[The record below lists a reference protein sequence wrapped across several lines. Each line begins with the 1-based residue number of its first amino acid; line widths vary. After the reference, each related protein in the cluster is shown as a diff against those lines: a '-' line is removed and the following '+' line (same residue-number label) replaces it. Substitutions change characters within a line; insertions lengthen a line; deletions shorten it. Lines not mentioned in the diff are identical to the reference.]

1 MRGLGLA
8 LVSWGGVP
16 GPFGPKGGPELQTSV
31 GMSSWRLD
39 LDLGRKA
46 WKDKMALGMISRP
59 QAGAGKGGPGGKPGF
74 QEQDEGGKPTEES
87 QSEQPGRWEGN
98 QMSTPQK
105 PEAGAAAGG
114 ELGRQ
119 HPASP
124 GGRGSSSPRRAHVP
138 RGSVSTW
145 CLSKS

>member
-16 GPFGPKGGPELQTSV
+16 GPFGPKGGPELQTCV

-59 QAGAGKGGPGGKPGF
+59 QAGAGKGGPGDKPGF
-74 QEQDEGGKPTEES
+74 QEQDEGGKPTEE
-87 QSEQPGRWEGN
+87 
-98 QMSTPQK
+98 
-105 PEAGAAAGG
+105 
-114 ELGRQ
+114 
-119 HPASP
+119 
-124 GGRGSSSPRRAHVP
+124 
-138 RGSVSTW
+138 
-145 CLSKS
+145 